1 MYKENYHTH
10 MRLCQ
15 HAEGNIEDYV
25 LKAISLGFTHLG
37 ISDHGPIKNPGFPRM
52 SLEEFK
58 NEYIT
63 EFKYCKNKYKN
74 IHLYLGLE
82 MEYFYGM
89 DNYYKEL
96 LKDCDYLILGNHYYS
111 GYVNKNETS
120 SYNCNTK
127 EKLEEYVKLVEDALN
142 TGFFKILAHPDFF
155 LCGYPRW
162 DKMVDD
168 AVRRICLAC
177 IKNHVLLECNCNG
190 FNKGKKDFIDFI
202 DYMYPNYHFFQ
213 IVSEY
218 KDLEVIV
225 SSDAHKPIDLDSNL
239 ELGYKL
245 LESLG
250 IKPKLHP
257 LDK

>member
-10 MRLCQ
+10 MRLCH

-25 LKAISLGFTHLG
+25 LKAISLGFTRLG

-96 LKDCDYLILGNHYYS
+96 LKDCDYLI
-111 GYVNKNETS
+111 
-120 SYNCNTK
+120 
-127 EKLEEYVKLVEDALN
+127 
-142 TGFFKILAHPDFF
+142 
-155 LCGYPRW
+155 
-162 DKMVDD
+162 
-168 AVRRICLAC
+168 
-177 IKNHVLLECNCNG
+177 
-190 FNKGKKDFIDFI
+190 
-202 DYMYPNYHFFQ
+202 
-213 IVSEY
+213 
-218 KDLEVIV
+218 
-225 SSDAHKPIDLDSNL
+225 
-239 ELGYKL
+239 
-245 LESLG
+245 
-250 IKPKLHP
+250 
-257 LDK
+257 